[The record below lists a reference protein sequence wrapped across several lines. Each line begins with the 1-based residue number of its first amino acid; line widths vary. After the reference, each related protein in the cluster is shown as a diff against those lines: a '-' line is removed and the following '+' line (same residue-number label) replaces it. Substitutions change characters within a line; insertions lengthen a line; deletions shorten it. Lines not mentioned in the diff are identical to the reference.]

1 MTAEY
6 PIKFR
11 ILQLFSNGGPY
22 WNSEVV
28 TQLQSEYDMQGD
40 YGRDSI
46 NFDIIEVAAGGML
59 KEIEVMID
67 AEGTYKRGALLHKY
81 EITEFGI
88 DRLKDCLIK

>member
-1 MTAEY
+1 MAAEY

-11 ILQLFSNGGPY
+11 ILQLFKDGEPH
-22 WNSEVV
+22 WNNEIV
-28 TQLQSEYDMQGD
+28 TQLQAEYDMAGD

-46 NFDIIEVAAGGML
+46 NFDIIEVAAGGMI

-67 AEGTYKRGALLHKY
+67 ADGIYKKGALLHRY
-81 EITEFGI
+81 EVTPFGL

>member
-11 ILQLFSNGGPY
+11 ILQLFSNGGPL
-22 WNSEVV
+22 WNNDVV
-28 TQLQSEYDMQGD
+28 SQLQAEYEMMGD

-67 AEGTYKRGALLHKY
+67 AEGIYKKGALLHKY
-81 EITEFGI
+81 QITDVGL
-88 DRLKDCLIK
+88 DRLKDCLIR